1 MEGVAELGLGQ
12 QLVYGAGAV
21 EVGDTAAG
29 RVGVVVV
36 HIEEEGRLPGV
47 SGEDLSRYGSEDA
60 AGGGAVR
67 SVVGSWRLGRGV
79 RRDPQVLVAEVAGAE
94 GGGLWPR
101 CLGRDLGGGGEIA
114 VDESSRVDRQV
125 DEGDALDGPGI
136 AVRRE
141 LDGVGAP
148 LVAEVV
154 EAGLPADQVHNV
166 LHDHMDCVGVKEVVA
181 RSIGGQ
187 AVSDGADVYGVGTA

>member
-1 MEGVAELGLGQ
+1 LGG
-12 QLVYGAGAV
+12 
-21 EVGDTAAG
+21 
-29 RVGVVVV
+29 
-36 HIEEEGRLPGV
+36 
-47 SGEDLSRYGSEDA
+47 
-60 AGGGAVR
+60 
-67 SVVGSWRLGRGV
+67 
-79 RRDPQVLVAEVAGAE
+79 
-94 GGGLWPR
+94 
-101 CLGRDLGGGGEIA
+101 DLGGGGEIA

-166 LHDHMDCVGVKEVVA
+166 LHDHMDCVVVKKVVA